1 MSKTETPTE
10 IHARIELVAQ
20 EGDFLTAD
28 IEVTGDDEN
37 AAVVFARYLGTHLQ
51 SLNQIAQR
59 QHAINKKALAEAT
72 AKPAIK
78 VSEPRLLG
86 PDKKPLN

>member
-1 MSKTETPTE
+1 MSETENNI

-59 QHAINKKALAEAT
+59 QHAINKKAVSAASDQR
-72 AKPAIK
+72 K
-78 VSEPRLLG
+78 VQQSKRQSRTSSRPMGRG
-86 PDKKPLN
+86 